1 MSWRPVRSR
10 CNSLVVDALKA
21 GAALALLLAAGA
33 AHAGGASASN
43 FCDRQDRLSAGQQD
57 RLLRF
62 AAVVRT
68 ELARVDGDAAMVSR
82 SGLDLSRFGI
92 RYSHAAVALRDAGGA
107 WSARQLYFS
116 CDEKRPRIFDQG
128 IAGFAMG
135 TDDPAVG
142 YIAIVS
148 VPGVA
153 ATELAVAASDR
164 QRALHL
170 LAGQYSANA
179 YPWSLRYQNCNQ
191 WVIEMLASAWGNLD
205 DGMDLRA
212 RAQNWLRTAGY
223 APEPVVVA
231 SPFTM
236 MASYAVPLVHLNDHP
251 AADRAARRL
260 QVSLPS
266 TLEAFVQQRM
276 PAAERVE
283 LCHNNREIVIHRGWT
298 PIADG
303 CVAGPGDQVVAL
315 D

>member
-1 MSWRPVRSR
+1 MRPDS
-10 CNSLVVDALKA
+10 LKA
-21 GAALALLLAAGA
+21 AAALALLAAAGA
-33 AHAGGASASN
+33 AHAGGSPAL
-43 FCDRQDRLSAGQQD
+43 FCDRQDKLSAGAQD

-68 ELARVDGDAAMVSR
+68 ELARVEGGAALVSR
-82 SGLDLSRFGI
+82 SGLDLSRFAI
-92 RYSHAAVALRDAGGA
+92 RYSHAAVALRRPDGA
-107 WSARQLYFS
+107 WAARQLYFA

-148 VPGVA
+148 LPAA
-153 ATELAVAASDR
+153 ATAELAQAAGDK

-170 LAGQYSANA
+170 LAGRYSANA
-179 YPWSLRYQNCNQ
+179 YPWSVRYQNCNQ
-191 WVIEMLASAWGNLD
+191 WVIEMLGSAWGRLA
-205 DGMDLRA
+205 DGPGLRE
-212 RAQNWLRTAGY
+212 RAQDWLRSAGY
-223 APEPVVVA
+223 APQPVAVA

-236 MASYAVPLVHLNDHP
+236 MASYFVPLVHLSDHP
-251 AADRAARRL
+251 ATDRAARRL

-266 TLEAFVQQRM
+266 TVEAFVRQRL

-283 LCHNNREIVIHRGWT
+283 LCHNDREIVVHRGWT
-298 PIADG
+298 RIADG
-303 CVAGPGDQVVAL
+303 CVAGPGDRVVAL